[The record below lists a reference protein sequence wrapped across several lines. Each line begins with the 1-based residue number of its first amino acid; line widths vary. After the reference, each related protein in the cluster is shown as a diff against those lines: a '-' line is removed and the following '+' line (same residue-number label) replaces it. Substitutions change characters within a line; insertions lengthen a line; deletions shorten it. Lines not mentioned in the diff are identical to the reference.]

1 MAKDFTVEGSLDNNE
16 ATQKPERVY
25 QAINRWSKG
34 DKELK
39 KVIEAK
45 IDEAHKLVNEARD
58 YENNIIFE
66 TLANFGIGD
75 PKIKKMVAGKE
86 VSVYGQ
92 SIYTFLESTY
102 KQINEREGTDKTAL
116 YYPSRP
122 GQPKVKIP
130 LDEMGAIYQEL
141 TSGFAETA
149 EADRSDDFGDKIY
162 QFLAKTE
169 RKPKPIKK
177 TDDAVFEA
185 ILEMTKYYDRP
196 EPKKYIDPSKR
207 NIDEQ
212 SLVDTYGAE
221 PRVEGQKLLEW
232 FEASLQQ
239 LKADEESGFGSG
251 IDSEAMMYYQDVIN
265 QLKENINTSFQ
276 EDAQGPEQADIA
288 DAFEA
293 SLLNSNIPPRKPP
306 KPPTAISP
314 GDDEGDDEDM
324 NMSTEEMLAFI
335 KKQGTDYQKKIEEQG
350 IEYVGDVVESIKY
363 IGDVIENVKFIG
375 DVVDR
380 TAQQT
385 VEGIEAV
392 NESFGNTSSV
402 AQEVE
407 EIIDAVLVK
416 MGDASQSFKYLDDTL
431 SDTSNVAN
439 EAAQG
444 IEAVNEEF
452 QPTGT
457 PRQPTGQPTEQSEGI
472 QSIDFLQAIL
482 KGTGRTGSTAAKLM
496 DVYKN
501 MQQSTQE
508 SEEGTGQSKGLWKDS
523 KGKWR
528 NQFGRFTSA
537 PPGGT
542 GGVTPPGGA
551 GAGAGGIPPGTPPGG
566 TGGTGA
572 GGAGAAGAMAGAALG
587 AFVLPL
593 ITEAVSTYMENLG
606 KFFANRIEFA
616 KELTVGAIGSPESVS
631 PVGTV
636 GEYGRTVA
644 DAFDLTPMT
653 SVLAEPLRQSVDFLE
668 SIDAGIERLGPKLA
682 PFSPEIIA
690 AEVEGAIARLQA
702 DIEQADKLGPIL
714 AENIRARTEFEL
726 AVQRLGTTLTQFF
739 GPQLT
744 KLIEVA
750 TVMLNSL
757 NVVAE
762 VGTSVAAPA
771 LQAMLDVAVG
781 PTASRAIQT
790 LFGVLFDISSNTAPQ
805 RTNAQLKELADF
817 LNPATTPTNL
827 GMQGSYSVPPI
838 PGTLGVVF

>member
-1 MAKDFTVEGSLDNNE
+1 MAKDFTVEGSLGNNE

-25 QAINRWSKG
+25 QAINRWAG
-34 DKELK
+34 DDKELK
-39 KVIEAK
+39 KVIKAK
-45 IDEAHKLVNEARD
+45 IDEAHRLVNEARD
-58 YENNIIFE
+58 HENQIIFDV
-66 TLANFGIGD
+66 LANFGIGD

-86 VSVYGQ
+86 QSVYGQ
-92 SIYTFLESTY
+92 DVYSFLRSTY
-102 KQINEREGTDKTAL
+102 RQINYGKGTDRNAL
-116 YYPSRP
+116 YYPTRP
-122 GQPKVKIP
+122 GESKVKVP
-130 LDEMGAIYQEL
+130 LDKMGAIYQDL

-149 EADRSDDFGDKIY
+149 EADKGDDYAGKIY
-162 QFLAKTE
+162 DFLARTE
-169 RKPKPIKK
+169 RKPKPVKK
-177 TDDAVFEA
+177 TDDAVFET
-185 ILEMTKYYDRP
+185 ILEMTGYYDRP

-212 SLVDTYGAE
+212 SLIDTYGAE
-221 PRVEGQKLLEW
+221 PRVEGQKLLDW
-232 FEASLQQ
+232 FESSLQR
-239 LKADEESGFGSG
+239 LVADEESGFGSG
-251 IDSEAMMYYQDVIN
+251 FDSEAMMYYQDVIN
-265 QLKENINTSFQ
+265 QLQERMNSSFQ
-276 EDAQGPEQADIA
+276 EEGQGPEQGDIA

-306 KPPTAISP
+306 KPPTAVSP
-314 GDDEGDDEDM
+314 GDDEGDDEDI
-324 NMSTEEMLAFI
+324 NMSVEEMLAFI
-335 KKQGTDYQKKIEEQG
+335 KKQGTEYQRKVEEEG
-350 IEYVGDVVESIKY
+350 IEYIGDVVENIKFVGDVVDK
-363 IGDVIENVKFIG
+363 
-375 DVVDR
+375 

-392 NESFGNTSSV
+392 NETFDNTSSV

-416 MGDASQSFKYLDDTL
+416 MGDASQSFKFLDDTL
-431 SDTSNVAN
+431 SDTSNAAN
-439 EAAQG
+439 KAVEG

-457 PRQPTGQPTEQSEGI
+457 SGQPTGQPTSPSEGI

-482 KGTGRTGSTAAKLM
+482 KGTGRTGSTAARFM

-501 MQQSTQE
+501 FQQSTQE
-508 SEEGTGQSKGLWKDS
+508 SEGTGQSKGLWKDS

-537 PPGGT
+537 PPGGGA
-542 GGVTPPGGA
+542 GGMPPGGPPGMPPGGA
-551 GAGAGGIPPGTPPGG
+551 GAGGA
-566 TGGTGA
+566 GA
-572 GGAGAAGAMAGAALG
+572 GGAAAGAMAGAALG

-593 ITEAVSTYMENLG
+593 ITEAVSTYMENLS
-606 KFFANRIEFA
+606 KFFSNRIEFA

-668 SIDAGIERLGPKLA
+668 SIDTGIERLGPKLA
-682 PFSPEIIA
+682 PFSPDIIA
-690 AEVEGAIARLQA
+690 ADIDAAISRLQA

-726 AVQRLGTTLTQFF
+726 AAQRLGTTLTQFF

-744 KLIEVA
+744 KLIELA
-750 TVMLNSL
+750 TVMLNGINTL
-757 NVVAE
+757 AE

-771 LQAMLDVAVG
+771 LQSMLDAILG
-781 PTASRAIQT
+781 PTASNAVQQI
-790 LFGVLFDISSNTAPQ
+790 LGVLFDISSNTAPK
-805 RTNAQLKELADF
+805 RTQAQLKELADF

-827 GMQGSYSVPPI
+827 GMQGTYPRLPI
-838 PGTLGVVF
+838 PGTLGVTF

>member
-39 KVIEAK
+39 KLIQDK

-58 YENNIIFE
+58 YENNLIFE

-86 VSVYGQ
+86 VSVYKQ
-92 SIYTFLESTY
+92 DVYSFLRSTY
-102 KQINEREGTDKTAL
+102 NQINSGKGTDKNAL
-116 YYPSRP
+116 YYPASP
-122 GQPKVKIP
+122 GQPRQKIP
-130 LDEMGAIYQEL
+130 LDEMGSIYQQL

-162 QFLAKTE
+162 EFLAKTE

-185 ILEMTKYYDRP
+185 ILDMTKYYDRP

-265 QLKENINTSFQ
+265 QLQERMNSSFQ
-276 EDAQGPEQADIA
+276 EEGQGPEQGDIA

-306 KPPTAISP
+306 KPPTAVSP

-324 NMSTEEMLAFI
+324 NMSMEEMLAFI
-335 KKQGTDYQKKIEEQG
+335 KKQGTEYQKKIDEQG
-350 IEYVGDVVESIKY
+350 IEYISDVVEEIKY
-363 IGDVIENVKFIG
+363 IGDVVENVKFIG

-392 NESFGNTSSV
+392 NETFGNTSSV

-416 MGDASQSFKYLDDTL
+416 MGDASQSFKFLDDTL
-431 SDTSNVAN
+431 SDTSNAAN
-439 EAAQG
+439 EAAEG

-457 PRQPTGQPTEQSEGI
+457 SGQPTGQPTSPSEGI

-482 KGTGRTGSTAAKLM
+482 KGTGRTGSAAAKFI
-496 DVYKN
+496 DAYRN
-501 MQQSTQE
+501 FQQSTQE
-508 SEEGTGQSKGLWKDS
+508 PEGTGQSKGLWKDS

-542 GGVTPPGGA
+542 GASGG
-551 GAGAGGIPPGTPPGG
+551 PPGTPPGG
-566 TGGTGA
+566 PPGGMPPGGAA
-572 GGAGAAGAMAGAALG
+572 GGAGAGGAATGAMAGAAIG

-606 KFFANRIEFA
+606 KFFSNRIEFA

-668 SIDAGIERLGPKLA
+668 SIDSGIERLGPKLA

-739 GPQLT
+739 GPMLT
-744 KLIEVA
+744 KLIEIA
-750 TVMLNSL
+750 TVMVNSL

-781 PTASRAIQT
+781 PTASKAIQT